1 MKVTKQARREAK
13 KLFALCKVNGV
24 LDEGRARQVVAE
36 VMARQPRG
44 HLGIL
49 HHFQRLLRL
58 EIQRRT
64 ARVESA
70 IPLPPPLREGVQAGL
85 SRRHGPGL
93 RFEFRENPALLGG
106 LRVQVGSEVWD
117 GSVRSR
123 LTELEERLAG

>member
-24 LDEGRARQVVAE
+24 LDEGRARQVAAE
-36 VMARQPRG
+36 VAARRPRG
-44 HLGIL
+44 YLGIL

-70 IPLPPPLREGVQAGL
+70 VPLPPPLQEGVQAGL
-85 SRRHGPGL
+85 TRRHGPGL
-93 RFEFRENPALLGG
+93 RFEFVENPALLGG

-123 LTELEERLAG
+123 LTELEERLAS

>member
-1 MKVTKQARREAK
+1 VKVTKQARREAK

-24 LDEGRARQVVAE
+24 LDEARVRQVVTAVAE
-36 VMARQPRG
+36 QKPRG

-49 HHFQRLLRL
+49 HHFQRLVRL

-70 IPLPPPLREGVQAGL
+70 IFLPPPLRQGVEAGL
-85 SRRHGPGL
+85 TRRHGPGL
-93 RFEFRENPALLGG
+93 RFEFVENPALLGG
-106 LRVQVGSEVWD
+106 LRVQVGSEVLD

-123 LTELEERLAG
+123 LEELEEKLGG